1 MENYLLM
8 ELQQSYFMFKKIH
21 PKIKLNNLLNETPS
35 PFEGSLGRVN
45 PCGYY
50 ILILT
55 VWL

>member
-1 MENYLLM
+1 
-8 ELQQSYFMFKKIH
+8 MFKKIH

-35 PFEGSLGRVN
+35 PFEGSLGRGN
-45 PCGYY
+45 PCGYS